1 MLKEALEF
9 LFNQARPVIVQD
21 VFGNEHSTVPL
32 YPIKA
37 QADVIELEVN
47 TLTGLIDYI
56 KSKFD
61 FNFDEE
67 IKLLIH
73 VKSPT
78 EVLLYDA
85 LDSTNNRRCYVKAKA
100 LLPNITFGRFMDR
113 EAFQIM
119 LQANFVDNDDKQTV
133 LNIISNIVEENGVEI
148 RDNGLAQQVKVKQGV
163 ATVGLREVPGRVTL
177 KPFRT
182 FIEVAQPESEFILR
196 LREGA
201 QVGLFEA
208 DGGAWELNAIYAIK
222 AYLDEHLE
230 DEVDAG
236 QVFIIG

>member
-100 LLPNITFGRFMDR
+100 LLPNITFSRFMDR